1 MKLWHSLWLCV
12 IGISP
17 PACCFAHTSPSL
29 ATAWHHVWKVKTI
42 WVVQPEGLAGSTDFH
57 QDNMDPISRLPNVI
71 RCFEPRIVYL
81 FRKGWRACGPHLK
94 SGCDSLTSLQSSL
107 AWVRPRSLSW
117 GEKPRAQENTLSS
130 HWKNPP
136 KLVHWSNSQDPRLWL
151 SIGAKRIPW
160 GSQTSSRAPELWLPS
175 WDRNGSCISVP
186 WRLRRG
192 YGGWWRVFKPW
203 IPNKTMVVS
212 ILKWSNVGWFWGTP
226 HDFGN
231 LHIIYIRLNPERFRK
246 TQYSSWCGFQ
256 NMCKLRRPRSDR
268 SKPSVKLWVLWEP

>member
-1 MKLWHSLWLCV
+1 MKGLWTPPEVRLWLADILAV
-12 IGISP
+12 K
-17 PACCFAHTSPSL
+17 PSL
-29 ATAWHHVWKVKTI
+29 SAPK
-42 WVVQPEGLAGSTDFH
+42 
-57 QDNMDPISRLPNVI
+57 
-71 RCFEPRIVYL
+71 
-81 FRKGWRACGPHLK
+81 
-94 SGCDSLTSLQSSL
+94 
-107 AWVRPRSLSW
+107 SLSW